1 RRSTNDIVELNN
13 NNIDSKSTFIKRKGR
28 NRSYL
33 QDVTLKETNKIRQEY
48 GLKPINKNKISSP
61 AKRLQSIDQKNEK
74 IVRNS
79 IIRLL
84 KTLNYESLERIIYA
98 AEKRI
103 LRLTGSSKLHSL
115 LVNDNVVVVEE
126 EEENDNEWTFN
137 GTYDCSNYMNGDK

>member
-1 RRSTNDIVELNN
+1 M
-13 NNIDSKSTFIKRKGR
+13 
-28 NRSYL
+28 
-33 QDVTLKETNKIRQEY
+33 Q
-48 GLKPINKNKISSP
+48 
-61 AKRLQSIDQKNEK
+61 NEK

-84 KTLNYESLERIIYA
+84 KTLNYESLERIIQA

-115 LVNDNVVVVEE
+115 LVNDNIVVVEE
-126 EEENDNEWTFN
+126 EAEENNNEWTLN

>member
-1 RRSTNDIVELNN
+1 M
-13 NNIDSKSTFIKRKGR
+13 
-28 NRSYL
+28 
-33 QDVTLKETNKIRQEY
+33 
-48 GLKPINKNKISSP
+48 
-61 AKRLQSIDQKNEK
+61 QSIDQKNEK

-84 KTLNYESLERIIYA
+84 KTLNYESLERIIQA

-115 LVNDNVVVVEE
+115 LVNDNVVVVVEEEE
-126 EEENDNEWTFN
+126 EEENNNEWTLN